1 MNISLEADFT
11 THLRDSI
18 QECRKLGYSPTE
30 FERMLNTWGGLAAA
44 KRLLVPST
52 KEGQTGFQRV
62 MKLNRRELTV
72 EYAVLLDRFRDLFS
86 PEELKLAQWR
96 LDNPQWAEGL

>member
-1 MNISLEADFT
+1 
-11 THLRDSI
+11 
-18 QECRKLGYSPTE
+18 
-30 FERMLNTWGGLAAA
+30 
-44 KRLLVPST
+44 
-52 KEGQTGFQRV
+52 